1 MILHQAGYTEE
12 QGCVVYVRQRSG
24 LQLLS
29 WSSVPGQDPLSC
41 MHAKIPKGK
50 MDISLHYLALS
61 GTVSVYFQ
69 KDKCLRFSIVS
80 IHVAIKRDWN

>member
-1 MILHQAGYTEE
+1 MIPHPAGYTEE

-41 MHAKIPKGK
+41 MHAKMPKGK
-50 MDISLHYLALS
+50 MDISLHYLTL
-61 GTVSVYFQ
+61 GCFNLFPKRQ
-69 KDKCLRFSIVS
+69 CLRFSIVS